1 MDETVTEVLVA
12 CISAIAVIVA
22 AIITAR
28 GHKKPEGNTF
38 NNKGSVS
45 APIVQD
51 NGTVEDIVMGNK
63 EEISAPVVRNS
74 TISGDVTFGNK
85 TTHIHQAPVEKETSE
100 KRHALV
106 DKMVE
111 KIRQS
116 CQSVQTP
123 TGTVRD
129 MFECMVRCLTQ
140 ANASQ
145 SLDEAME
152 FLIGHKWSSVYGS
165 LSDVRSQ
172 IGLATNDYSA
182 AGKVYYEV
190 APERAVELGLD
201 AVQVQNGVWNELSCD
216 EHMVLVLYGATRLH
230 YRIEDQSNELR
241 GTGQEFSLLVGFHAW
256 CKQFDIMRVAYRLL
270 ADGSRNIADIIVEE
284 HARCQ
289 AEKARTGND

>member
-28 GHKKPEGNTF
+28 GQKKPEGNTF

-85 TTHIHQAPVEKETSE
+85 TTHIHQAPVEKKTAE
-100 KRHALV
+100 KRHDLV

-111 KIRQS
+111 KIRLS
-116 CQSVQTP
+116 CQSSQTP
-123 TGTVRD
+123 TDRVRD
-129 MFECMVRCLTQ
+129 MFGRMVCCLTQ

-145 SLDEAME
+145 SLDEAMD

-190 APERAVELGLD
+190 TPRRAEELGLD
-201 AVQVQNGVWNELSCD
+201 AVEVQNEVWNELSCD
-216 EHMVLVLYGATRLH
+216 EHMVLVLYGATRCF
-230 YRIEDQSNELR
+230 YQIEDQTNELH
-241 GTGQEFSLLVGFHAW
+241 GTGLEFSQLVDFHAW

-270 ADGSRNIADIIVEE
+270 ADATRNIADIIAEE

-289 AEKARTGND
+289 AEKARTGRL

>member
-45 APIVQD
+45 APIVQG

-85 TTHIHQAPVEKETSE
+85 TTHIHQAPVEKETAE

-123 TGTVRD
+123 TDKVRD
-129 MFECMVRCLTQ
+129 MFGRMVSCLTQ

-152 FLIGHKWSSVYGS
+152 FLIRHKWTSPYGS
-165 LSDVRSQ
+165 LSHVRSQ
-172 IGLATNDYSA
+172 LGLATNDYSA
-182 AGKVYYEV
+182 AGSAYYKVT
-190 APERAVELGLD
+190 PRRAVELGMD
-201 AVQVQNGVWNELSCD
+201 AVQVQNEVWNELSCD
-216 EHMVLVLYGATRLH
+216 ERMVLVLYGATRCC
-230 YRIEDQSNELR
+230 YRIEDQTNELC
-241 GTGQEFSLLVGFHAW
+241 GTGVDFSRLVGLHPW
-256 CKQFDIMRVAYRLL
+256 SKQFDILRMAYRLL
-270 ADGSRNIADIIVEE
+270 ADGPYNITDIAAEE

-289 AEKARTGND
+289 AEKARKGRL

>member
-1 MDETVTEVLVA
+1 MDETVTKVLVA

-28 GHKKPEGNTF
+28 GQKKPEGNTF

-85 TTHIHQAPVEKETSE
+85 TTHIHQAPVEKKTAE

-116 CQSVQTP
+116 CQSSQTP
-123 TGTVRD
+123 TDRVRD
-129 MFECMVRCLTQ
+129 MFGRMVCCLTQ

-152 FLIGHKWSSVYGS
+152 FILGGRWSSDYGT
-165 LSDVRSQ
+165 LHKIQNQ
-172 IGLATNDYSA
+172 ICKATDDYSA
-182 AGKVYYEV
+182 AGRAYYEV
-190 APERAVELGLD
+190 TPRRAEELGMEAVE
-201 AVQVQNGVWNELSCD
+201 VQNEVWDELSCD
-216 EHMVLVLYGATRLH
+216 ERMVLVLYGTTRRC
-230 YRIEDQSNELR
+230 YRIEDQSNELY
-241 GTGQEFSLLVGFHAW
+241 GTGVEFSLLVGPHPW
-256 CKQFDIMRVAYRLL
+256 SKQFDIMRVAYRLL
-270 ADGSRNIADIIVEE
+270 ADAPRNIADIIAEE
-284 HARCQ
+284 HALCQ
-289 AEKARTGND
+289 EEKARTGRQ